1 MLEREF
7 HICVYHGRH
16 GVRRLFTYR
25 RWMLVAAVLLFVG
38 LGAGGVVLWRYYD
51 GYEAIARRTR
61 LTRARLAE
69 QKAIALGLRE
79 RVRRAALAME
89 RIDAFD
95 AKLGIMLARP
105 DEIAAGVGA
114 LSAAVGLP
122 VEPGRRMFEFL
133 DTLAGRMAVEE
144 AHQQELARWL
154 TDRKL
159 EFLAKPSLWPARG
172 AITSNFGSRRSP
184 FGRGG
189 DFHNGVDIRM
199 PIGTP
204 VVAPG
209 AGRVTD
215 VGYVHGYGLRVVI
228 AHDYGLE
235 TVFAHLKKSLVEP
248 GQSVKRGQ
256 RIAISG
262 NSGRTTG
269 SHLHYEVRV
278 HNTPVNPVQYML
290 D

>member
-1 MLEREF
+1 MLEREIDIF
-7 HICVYHGRH
+7 FYHGRH

-25 RWMLVAAVLLFVG
+25 RWMFVATVVLLAG
-38 LGAGGVVLWRYYD
+38 LGAGAAVLWRYYD
-51 GYEAIARRTR
+51 GYEALSR
-61 LTRARLAE
+61 RARQARAQLAE
-69 QKAIALGLRE
+69 QKALTLGLRE
-79 RVRRAALAME
+79 RMRRTALEME
-89 RIDAFD
+89 RIGAFD

-105 DEIAAGVGA
+105 GETSGMGA
-114 LSAAVGLP
+114 LSSGAGLP
-122 VEPGRRMFEFL
+122 VELGRRMFEFL
-133 DTLAGRMAVEE
+133 DGLAGRMAVEE

-154 TDRKL
+154 IDRKL
-159 EFLAKPSLWPARG
+159 EFMAKPSLWPARG
-172 AITSNFGSRRSP
+172 PITSDFGPRRSP

-204 VVAPG
+204 VMAPG

-215 VGYVHGYGLRVVI
+215 VGYVHGYGLRVVV

-235 TVFAHLKKSLVEP
+235 TVFAHLKKAEVEP
-248 GQSVKRGQ
+248 GQAVKRGQ
-256 RIAISG
+256 RIGLSG

-269 SHLHYEVRV
+269 SHLHYEVRI
-278 HNTPVNPVQYML
+278 NDTPVNPGQYLL